1 MSHFSVVQ
9 SKIKD
14 RSALVS
20 ALRQLNLEFEEATD
34 QQLLEMYTRW
44 SGNQKH
50 LVDILIRGKTLD
62 SGADIGFKLVD
73 NNFQIIADSWEIE
86 RSKLPQFRKLLAEEY
101 TVQVAVKSGYRVIS
115 RTTAADGRMQ
125 IEFEQQQQ
133 VQTRR

>member
-14 RSALVS
+14 RNALVS

-44 SGNQKH
+44 SDNQKH
-50 LVDILIRGKTLD
+50 LVNLLIRGKTLD

-73 NNFQIIADSWEIE
+73 GSFQIIADTWEIE
-86 RSKLPQFRKLLAEEY
+86 RSKMPNFRKLLTEEY

-115 RTTAADGRMQ
+115 RTTAVDGRMQ
-125 IEFEQQQQ
+125 IELEQQQQ